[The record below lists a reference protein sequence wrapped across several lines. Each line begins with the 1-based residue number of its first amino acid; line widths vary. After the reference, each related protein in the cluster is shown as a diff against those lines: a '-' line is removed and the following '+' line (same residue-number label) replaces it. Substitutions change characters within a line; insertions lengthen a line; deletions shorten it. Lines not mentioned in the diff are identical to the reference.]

1 MQGCMVL
8 HVLLAST
15 SLTAGVRTDEQQMRI
30 YTVSSGVDFMTEEEH
45 LNTLVYPVLHR
56 ILHGR
61 TRLSW
66 VRSLY

>member
-1 MQGCMVL
+1 M
-8 HVLLAST
+8 
-15 SLTAGVRTDEQQMRI
+15 RTDEQQMRI

-45 LNTLVYPVLHR
+45 LDKLVYPVLHR

-66 VRSLY
+66 VRTFYLPYTPYTDSV

>member
-1 MQGCMVL
+1 M
-8 HVLLAST
+8 
-15 SLTAGVRTDEQQMRI
+15 RTDEQQMRI

-45 LNTLVYPVLHR
+45 LDKLVYPVLHR

-66 VRSLY
+66 VRSFN